1 MRFADKEKD
10 NQEINITPLIDVVF
24 ILLIFF
30 MVTTTFVKEAKVSVN
45 LPKATQEP
53 VVEKEQPYEIMID
66 SQGNFFVAGKA
77 LASRRPSVLKQA
89 LQDLT
94 RNNKNKALI
103 LRADANTPHQ
113 SVVTAMDTAAQLGLV
128 KLSIATTRPTSQ

>member
-1 MRFADKEKD
+1 MKFATKEKD
-10 NQEINITPLIDVVF
+10 SQEINITPLIDVVF

-30 MVTTTFVKEAKVSVN
+30 MVTTTFVKEAKVTVN
-45 LPKATQEP
+45 LPKAAQVP
-53 VVEKEQPYEIMID
+53 LAEKEQPYEIMID
-66 SQGNFFVAGKA
+66 SKGNFFVAGKA
-77 LASRRPSVLKQA
+77 LSSKRPSVIKQA

-113 SVVTAMDTAAQLGLV
+113 SVVTAMDVAAQLGLV
-128 KLSIATTRPTSQ
+128 KLSIATTRSTN

>member
-1 MRFADKEKD
+1 MKFADKEKD
-10 NQEINITPLIDVVF
+10 SQEINITPLIDVVF

-45 LPKATQEP
+45 LPKATQTP
-53 VVEKEQPYEIMID
+53 TTEKEPPYEVMID
-66 SQGNFFVAGKA
+66 SKGNFYVAGKA
-77 LASRRPSVLKQA
+77 LASKRPSVLRQA

-128 KLSIATTRPTSQ
+128 KLSIATTRPAN